1 MTTEMNSNL
10 APVELSEQELAEVAG
25 GIDIFLSGSMFEQS
39 DVSLAQQTGAGP
51 AASSTNTVFKTS
63 HTFSSA
69 FQFIGLGFGSMS
81 EVTDV
86 FKGLDKL
93 FGRRS

>member
-39 DVSLAQQTGAGP
+39 DVSLTQQTCAGP
-51 AASSTNTVFKTS
+51 ASSTSAFKSS
-63 HTFSSA
+63 HTVSSA

-86 FKGLDKL
+86 FKSLAKL